1 MTAGAAGG
9 HLDGRVA
16 VVTGAGRG
24 IGRAVAHALAAEG
37 AAVVVNDWG
46 RDPEGRSADDHSVAR
61 AVVDEIR
68 AAGGRALAAPG
79 DVSSFD
85 AAGRIV
91 QQAMEGFSALD
102 ILVNVAGNVR
112 DGSISTITPDDF
124 WGLVNV
130 HLGGTFNM
138 CRHAFPI
145 MRDAGRGRIVNTI
158 SSTFVGDVPAVAYL
172 AAKGGIYSLTKGIAL
187 EGRSCGVTANMLAPG
202 AATRLYERAR
212 PSFEAMHAA
221 GLVDDETMAA
231 FDATPSPDACGPV
244 VVWLCSDAAASISG
258 RIVTSVGGKVAA
270 WRDPAEDRVLVRE
283 EGWTVDALID
293 AAPDLLG

>member
-1 MTAGAAGG
+1 MTPVAAGG
-9 HLDGRVA
+9 HLDGKVA

-24 IGRAVAHALAAEG
+24 IGRAVALALAAEG

-46 RDPEGRSADDHSVAR
+46 RDPEGRSADDPGVAQ
-61 AVVDEIR
+61 AVVDEVR
-68 AAGGRALAAPG
+68 AAGGRAIAAAG

-91 QQAMEGFSALD
+91 HKALEGFGSLD

-112 DGSISTITPDDF
+112 DGSISSITPDDF

-130 HLGGTFNM
+130 HLGGTFNT

-145 MRDAGRGRIVNTI
+145 MRDAGGGRIVNTI
-158 SSTFVGDVPAVAYL
+158 SSTFVGDIPAVAYL
-172 AAKGGIYSLTKGIAL
+172 AAKGGIYSLTKGISL
-187 EGRSCGVTANMLAPG
+187 EGRSCGVTANMIAPG
-202 AATRLYERAR
+202 AATRLHERAR

-221 GLVDDETMAA
+221 GVVDDAMLASFA
-231 FDATPSPDACGPV
+231 STPAPDACGPV
-244 VVWLCSDAAASISG
+244 VVWLCTDQAASITG
-258 RIVTSVGGKVAA
+258 RIVTTVGGKVAV
-270 WRDPAEDRVLVRE
+270 WRDPAEERELVRE
-283 EGWTVDALID
+283 RGWTVDDLIA